1 LGLGISLGF
10 GIGDLGFSLAQM
22 QVLVTGGTG
31 YLGRAVASAI
41 IARGHNVVLYAR
53 GATTSGLP
61 GRAIDG
67 DIRDADAVHAAA
79 AGCHAIVHMAALV
92 SIWRPRTRDFDE
104 VNVNGLR
111 NVLAAAKTAG
121 ARKVLYTSSFL
132 ALPPSDG
139 SQTLNANDYQRTKV
153 VAEQV
158 AVAAEK
164 AGIPLIRLYP
174 GVLYGPGELTEGNLV
189 GRLIRDH
196 LARRLPGVIG
206 PKRIWS
212 YAYVDDVA
220 RGYVEALERG
230 RIGTQYRLGG
240 ENVPQRRVFEIVR
253 EITGRSLPWR
263 VPYTAA
269 AVIGTVEELR
279 ARFTG
284 ALPLLTRGTVEI
296 FRHDWALDSS
306 EAMRDLDY
314 RITPLAD
321 GIRRTLE
328 SL

>member
-1 LGLGISLGF
+1 VGF
-10 GIGDLGFSLAQM
+10 PGAAV

-31 YLGRAVASAI
+31 FLGRAVVTALHS
-41 IARGHNVVLYAR
+41 RGHDVVLFAR
-53 GATTSGLP
+53 GATTSALP

-67 DIRDADAVHAAA
+67 DVRDSDAVHAAA

-92 SIWRPRTRDFDE
+92 SIWRPRARDFDE

-121 ARKVLYTSSFL
+121 VRKVLYTSSFL

-139 SQTLNANDYQRTKV
+139 SHVLTANDYQRTKV

-158 AVAAEK
+158 AIGAEK

-174 GVLYGPGELTEGNLV
+174 GVIYGPGEMTEGNLV
-189 GRLIRDH
+189 GRLVRDH

-206 PKRIWS
+206 AKKAWS
-212 YAYVDDVA
+212 YAFVDDVA

-230 RIGTQYRLGG
+230 RTGTQYRLGG
-240 ENVPQRRVFEIVR
+240 ENVPQMRVFEIVR
-253 EITGRSLPWR
+253 ELTGRSLPWR
-263 VPYTAA
+263 VPYAA
-269 AVIGTVEELR
+269 AEMVGALQEMR

-284 ALPLLTRGTVEI
+284 TMPLLTRGTVDI
-296 FRHDWALDSS
+296 FRHEWVLDSS
-306 EAMRDLDY
+306 DAVRDLDY
-314 RITPLAD
+314 RITPLAE
-321 GIRRTLE
+321 GIKRTLD

>member
-1 LGLGISLGF
+1 
-10 GIGDLGFSLAQM
+10 M

-31 YLGRAVASAI
+31 FLGRAVVSALT
-41 IARGHNVVLYAR
+41 ARGHSVVLFAR
-53 GATTSGLP
+53 SATTSALP

-67 DIRDADAVHAAA
+67 DVRDGDAVHAAA

-92 SIWRPRTRDFDE
+92 SIWRPRARDFDE

-121 ARKVLYTSSFL
+121 VRKMLYTSSFL

-139 SQTLNANDYQRTKV
+139 SSVLNANDYQRTKV

-158 AVAAEK
+158 AVGAEK
-164 AGIPLIRLYP
+164 AGIPLIRIYP
-174 GVLYGPGELTEGNLV
+174 GVIYGPGEMTEGNLV
-189 GRLIRDH
+189 GRLVRDH

-206 PKRIWS
+206 PKKIWS
-212 YAYVDDVA
+212 YAYVEDVA
-220 RGYVEALERG
+220 RAYVEALERG
-230 RIGTQYRLGG
+230 RAGTQYRLGG
-240 ENVPQRRVFEIVR
+240 ENAPQVRVFEIVR
-253 EITGRSLPWR
+253 ELTGRSLPWR
-263 VPYTAA
+263 IPYTAA
-269 AVIGTVEELR
+269 EAIGSVEELR

-284 ALPLLTRGTVEI
+284 AMPLLTRSTVDI

-306 EAMRDLDY
+306 AAVRDLDY

-321 GIRRTLE
+321 GLKRTLE